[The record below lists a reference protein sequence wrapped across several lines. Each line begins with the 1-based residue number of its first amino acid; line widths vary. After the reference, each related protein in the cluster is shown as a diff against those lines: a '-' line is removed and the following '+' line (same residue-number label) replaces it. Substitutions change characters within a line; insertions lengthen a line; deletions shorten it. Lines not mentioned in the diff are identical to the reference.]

1 MHSRRPLPSKRRG
14 LDPAR
19 PLPPQLGRR
28 QGSAA
33 VVVDALVATSTAD
46 PIRAHFVSQRDAR
59 RRIGVY
65 VVLSGL
71 LVGFLF
77 TSSIAWVALTAAG
90 VLAIAEA
97 YLQPR
102 SRDPTVILGYVDGPL
117 LVMIGGLFVVIA
129 GSRLTGLP
137 QEIFDLAKSIK
148 GVGLDFDS
156 PKDVCVFAILVLV
169 LSNICS
175 NVPTV
180 MLLSGQMM
188 KLDPSIVETGW
199 VILAFSSTVAGNL
212 TLVGSIANLIVAEK
226 AARTGY
232 EFTFFRHLAFAFPTT
247 LVFALAGSLLLF
259 YIV

>member
-1 MHSRRPLPSKRRG
+1 MRGTEPVRSGVKPAIKAGLLLPTNAECTSDLATESECTPDG
-14 LDPAR
+14 LYHRSGGDST
-19 PLPPQLGRR
+19 PQGLCPRSSDVAKVLR
-28 QGSAA
+28 QSF
-33 VVVDALVATSTAD
+33 VDAPVATSTAD
-46 PIRAHFVSQRDAR
+46 PIRAHFFSQRDAR

-117 LVMIGGLFVVIA
+117 LVMIGGL
-129 GSRLTGLP
+129 TGLP

-188 KLDPSIVETGW
+188 KLDPSIVGPRY
-199 VILAFSSTVAGNL
+199 AFGT
-212 TLVGSIANLIVAEK
+212 
-226 AARTGY
+226 
-232 EFTFFRHLAFAFPTT
+232 
-247 LVFALAGSLLLF
+247 
-259 YIV
+259 

>member
-1 MHSRRPLPSKRRG
+1 M
-14 LDPAR
+14 
-19 PLPPQLGRR
+19 
-28 QGSAA
+28 
-33 VVVDALVATSTAD
+33 
-46 PIRAHFVSQRDAR
+46 
-59 RRIGVY
+59 
-65 VVLSGL
+65 
-71 LVGFLF
+71 
-77 TSSIAWVALTAAG
+77 
-90 VLAIAEA
+90 
-97 YLQPR
+97 R
-102 SRDPTVILGYVDGPL
+102 SR
-117 LVMIGGLFVVIA
+117 
-129 GSRLTGLP
+129 SRASAST
-137 QEIFDLAKSIK
+137 
-148 GVGLDFDS
+148 FDS

>member
-1 MHSRRPLPSKRRG
+1 M
-14 LDPAR
+14 
-19 PLPPQLGRR
+19 
-28 QGSAA
+28 
-33 VVVDALVATSTAD
+33 
-46 PIRAHFVSQRDAR
+46 
-59 RRIGVY
+59 
-65 VVLSGL
+65 
-71 LVGFLF
+71 
-77 TSSIAWVALTAAG
+77 ALTAAG

-102 SRDPTVILGYVDGPL
+102 SRDPTVILGYADGPL

-129 GSRLTGLP
+129 ARASRGCRRRSSTLRSRSRASAST
-137 QEIFDLAKSIK
+137 
-148 GVGLDFDS
+148 FDS

-247 LVFALAGSLLLF
+247 LVFALAGSLLLEP
-259 YIV
+259 YSTSCDTLRRTRRVERRVWAGACARGTTNATVYREPPEVRVCELVLMP